1 MKKVTMTLDPRDLRN
16 VDKLVDSGAARNKTH
31 AVSIALSLA
40 GYVVEALSKGDSRL
54 LIQTGDKRFE
64 RIVMPELEDLA
75 PTSVDATSE
84 EKSEDHA
91 AA

>member
-64 RIVMPELEDLA
+64 RIVMPELEGLVSASADVTVQEEAENRA
-75 PTSVDATSE
+75 PA
-84 EKSEDHA
+84 
-91 AA
+91 